1 MNPRLL
7 LLALLGKLLIVL
19 PLNVQQ
25 FLVKLLPM
33 SDFKCSHLLLR
44 LGEQVPFP
52 LQHRFLDGPMLRHL
66 LTEEV
71 KR

>member
-19 PLNVQQ
+19 SLYVQQ
-25 FLVKLLPM
+25 LLVKLLPM
-33 SDFKCSHLLLR
+33 NELECSCLLLR